1 MAKQR
6 KIKHY
11 RFGYSSK
18 RRRRARIWKTLLFFL
33 LLVALVFVGYC
44 VTKAVGNLANR
55 PEGSSSSQTESLPPE
70 SSVPSEPESS
80 SEPEPVV
87 RTALHAV
94 VIPSES
100 MTSLDA
106 ISAFLDTVDPDRFN
120 CVAADLKDSVGTLRY
135 ASAVELAQTCKAV
148 SPDAL
153 DAAALAEL
161 IREKGFIPAARI
173 YALQDDIASHSSY
186 DTSYL
191 YQDQEGITWLDRAA
205 DKGGKSWL
213 NPYMPAAVDYLS
225 DLAEEIAGAGF
236 ERIFVCGI
244 QYPDTKYLDEMGFGP
259 YKDAMT
265 AVEALQN
272 VLDQMTS
279 AAARRSGTV
288 VPVFQGLGYL
298 ESANQ
303 LYADSANV
311 FQAEYTSPL
320 LEPGQEA
327 EILNAVTAEK
337 DSLIPSI
344 QSEDQL
350 SLLVEKG
357 INQYLIG

>member
-11 RFGYSSK
+11 RYGYSSK
-18 RRRRARIWKTLLFFL
+18 KYRRARIWKTLLFL
-33 LLVALVFVGYC
+33 LLLAALVFVGYC

-55 PEGSSSSQTESLPPE
+55 PEEPSSSQTESLPPE
-70 SSVPSEPESS
+70 SSAPSEPESS
-80 SEPEPVV
+80 SEPEPPA
-87 RTALHAV
+87 RTALRAV
-94 VIPSES
+94 AIPKES
-100 MTSLDA
+100 MASLDA
-106 ISAFLDTVDPDRFN
+106 VSAFLDTVDTERYN
-120 CVAADLKDSVGTLRY
+120 CVAADLKDSSGTLWY
-135 ASAVELAQTCKAV
+135 TSAVELAQTCKAV

-191 YQDQEGITWLDRAA
+191 YLDQAGVTWLDRAA

-213 NPYMPAAVDYLS
+213 NPYMPAAVDYLA
-225 DLAEEIAGAGF
+225 DLSEEIAGAGF
-236 ERIFVCGI
+236 ERIFVCGL

-259 YKDAMT
+259 NKDAMT

-272 VLDQMTS
+272 VLDRMTS

-288 VPVFQGLGYL
+288 IPVFQGQGYL
-298 ESANQ
+298 EPANR

-320 LEPGQEA
+320 LVQGQEA
-327 EILNAVTAEK
+327 EILDAVTAGK
-337 DSLIPSI
+337 DTLVPSI
-344 QSEDQL
+344 QSEEQFP
-350 SLLVEKG
+350 LLKEKG
-357 INQYLIG
+357 IDQYLIG